1 MCVQDTH
8 HNDAPLY
15 LTPDQVQQRYGISE
29 RLQKSL
35 RQRRLVRF
43 CRPGH
48 RTVLVERASLERYL
62 RSRTML
68 AIGERN

>member
-1 MCVQDTH
+1 MDEI
-8 HNDAPLY
+8 Y
-15 LTPDQVQQRYGISE
+15 LTAETVEQRYGVSK

-35 RQRRLVRF
+35 RQRRLIRF

-48 RTVLVERASLERYL
+48 RTVLIERASLERYL
-62 RSRTML
+62 RSRTTL